1 MKKSFKKNTREG
13 LPNGPNE
20 IKTTQ
25 SGFIISE
32 RGQWDFPGLPTMIP
46 SNNITM
52 KNVPYPV
59 FGFDDLGYS
68 QMMYPGMD
76 YKFPGNQVY
85 ELPIAQVGK
94 ENKVPSYEDLYK
106 EYNIVQSQVNDY
118 LRNNKGREEERNY
131 RLRLNDTAN
140 KLIEQGIDVREEG
153 YIPDHIKNSP
163 EFRADCISGT
173 CRILNEIG
181 EPTKYYSNTLL
192 QDDVIAG
199 KVPGRTFDYSV
210 KGIVPGDILQFKS
223 DEKSYP
229 FHAYL
234 IQDISEPDAKGNRTV
249 KVAGSSGNGPLRNEI
264 YILTPDNKITDTWGN
279 PRYVQ
284 TIRRE
289 RFDKNPVPNDL
300 LKRRDELKSNLEKY
314 YPNAFKNFDVDTDAF
329 KPTAFIRNNN
339 NKLNLGNPGF
349 PSETINLDE
358 SKLDEILTQFSDP
371 DFKSNF
377 MKQQKVSNDE
387 YDAIVKNVIG
397 IYGAESKFGT
407 GYGREPLWLQKF
419 LAGPK
424 GIQSVGP
431 FQINPK
437 MLKTKRFSRND
448 LFDPIL
454 GSEAAAIFLAENLPL
469 LRNRAGLKPGD
480 DHYSENLN
488 KDNYLEYIPYLMN
501 QQGLLLGDNYT
512 EEEKPGR
519 IARFFGADPT
529 PTPENKLTGDSE
541 YNQAV
546 KRYIENLGVQAI
558 PASMSNPVTISDYQ
572 DGGIFN
578 PNTDEFIG
586 FVDELPKAQDGEE
599 TKAKPI
605 TNIDLAPIEITAKRT
620 IWDKLKGFAR
630 QFPGVDFDEYQR
642 SKALQEKYQN
652 AWFPESP
659 KNLQFIEQRALEDGK
674 SAYRPSTL
682 QFNPITGEI
691 MPASGRIDPDD
702 TFDLALLPA
711 SLPFKA
717 TSRLGKIGLGA
728 IEMVNPISG
737 FRNLF
742 PTYKNIY
749 RIEPTSWS
757 KDPTDALSGRWFGE
771 LEEMPFYVK
780 NLKDKDAGYRIMR
793 KKVSEKKWKKISGEN
808 MPDEA
813 KKMSIGPGKYGTY
826 DNASKSGELS
836 QAQARRLTLGA
847 HIPSD
852 VEHASLNKNLINL
865 NEGILP
871 EEVVSKIRLGNPRKF
886 LSSSGKVEYPAG
898 ELGKEGATDHVFHL
912 LYQQFKNQGYEK
924 PILGIPR
931 KYFPFKNGGLYNSYM
946 YQVGG
951 PKDDDDK
958 KRVLVTPNG
967 LVAPTLNTFEVI
979 EERTPLQKIYD
990 EEFQKRLNA
999 DKAFQEKWY
1008 PGQEYDPTNIEKRA
1022 VMAANDKVSKYIIN
1036 QRNKEGK
1043 TRNSYAN
1050 RQEFLKALTDEEKKY
1065 IGQSNLAGY
1074 LEPDAGSRFR
1084 AAWHNINHLGQ
1095 GFLNTD
1101 PDLTQEEANNIS
1113 RWNAFAPLGV
1123 PLNAL
1128 RATLTG
1134 DNIGEAFKGETSRPW
1149 MSADEQPLASGMEST
1164 VPYLNT
1170 VGDVGMDP
1178 LNFSGMGIG
1187 QGLSK
1192 VLNPFNKFKRL
1203 NPNITSSVDNVG
1215 KGLTQASK
1223 RAWQMEEL
1231 PGLHLKS
1238 TMEGEAI
1245 SKIVEP
1251 KTGLINTEQALA
1263 IIGKESGGA
1272 DKVALIRK
1280 GLGDKIPKK
1289 MDFNEF
1295 RKITQEQLIPL
1306 ERQFSTQSSN
1316 YGIDRIGYPGATD
1329 VEANIDGTF
1338 NIFGN
1343 PTKFKTREE
1352 AEEFLKLQ
1360 LPLENQTLILGNK
1373 SKFGRGSHAHG
1384 NPEETLGHVHFL
1396 RDAETPDV
1404 LTVTQIQ
1411 SDAFQGTYR
1420 IMPKD
1425 SKNLTA
1431 LEKQQKSLA
1440 RMEEL
1445 QERNKAI
1452 LNKMKTEGVDEA
1464 GLPVLD
1470 YQLRQFEDIVKAQE
1484 NTNIFKKADIENF
1497 TQKQLLDKN
1506 HQERYLQELVDYA
1519 GKRGDVN
1526 KVRVPTSETAAKVQ
1540 GYNPIQESTLGPV
1553 TKKQLDESSTFE
1565 EFLTL
1570 KKEQIGNYKLNNEEL
1585 NTFKKIYNDYKAG
1598 KLGKVYDPAH
1608 TTILKKY
1615 SEQPKTIKKLFG
1627 KEPTIVTDSKGN
1639 TWYEFDIPEKFKKGK
1654 GEIKAFGLAP
1664 YIGLGGAG
1672 ALGAGALQQNN
1683 QSKKQSKGGNIYAN
1697 GGLVKAQ
1704 IGIQTMRPDATSV
1717 NMNLPQI
1724 DLSKKLKL
1732 TEENKK
1738 RIQELFPDKKQALEE
1753 LESLYYNAY
1762 EDFGSRFNKLNTWPE
1777 LSGKTINLTTDRY
1790 RGANI
1795 PIEYLN
1801 MLTDSAKRFKLDPY
1815 LLYAIAGRESTFGQG
1830 KNNEGRNVSPINL
1843 VSGWNIDEPYRPYS
1857 YERFLADKNSPNII
1871 KSKSSSGLFF
1881 HTPEKENELN
1891 ELNNYII
1898 ENNLFDEYKNKISKS
1913 PKLQYTNPF
1922 DLVSEFIVNKG
1933 IEKYNPGDP
1942 DYKNKINKEIELLR
1956 SDPEFTKY
1964 YNSMNKKFGGSL
1976 EKYHNPNKYGGS
1988 IYKNG
1993 GTYNPNTD
2001 EIIGFID

>member
-52 KNVPYPV
+52 KDVPYPV

-358 SKLDEILTQFSDP
+358 SKLDEILIQFSDP

-519 IARFFGADPT
+519 MARFFGADPT

-737 FRNLF
+737 FKGLK
-742 PTYKNIY
+742 PKNI
-749 RIEPTSWS
+749 TSSVNDVS
-757 KDPTDALSGRWFGE
+757 KDFKSEIDWGKWNAEIPENKVLMNEYNAIEQTTKANGTWMKNSDGSPFQGTPEQFVQQNSENFKRAFPEGFETTYRGGDINPELNTKYNKNADVVFTTKDQYGAKVYNRMYRPYDPLSKTEAPPRGITE
-771 LEEMPFYVK
+771 LYMPK
-780 NLKDKDAGYRIMR
+780 TENKLTL
-793 KKVSEKKWKKISGEN
+793 SGEN
-808 MPDEA
+808 VDIPFTRRNYARLDLINQVPKTKKEA
-813 KKMSIGPGKYGTY
+813 EILKDLQDYLRYNKALQRGSSETAPYNLSDWVMTDNIADFLSTPKGKTVDRIEIEKILDGTIDPIDVEIHNLSNKKQLKSMWNNNGMFDMTNPNIYKAIIPAAIGIGTLKQNNQSQKQAYGGYIY
-826 DNASKSGELS
+826 DN
-836 QAQARRLTLGA
+836 
-847 HIPSD
+847 
-852 VEHASLNKNLINL
+852 
-865 NEGILP
+865 
-871 EEVVSKIRLGNPRKF
+871 
-886 LSSSGKVEYPAG
+886 
-898 ELGKEGATDHVFHL
+898 
-912 LYQQFKNQGYEK
+912 
-924 PILGIPR
+924 
-931 KYFPFKNGGLYNSYM
+931 GGST
-946 YQVGG
+946 G
-951 PKDDDDK
+951 DDDK
-958 KRVLVTPNG
+958 KRMLVTPNG

-1095 GFLNTD
+1095 EFLNTD

-1170 VGDVGMDP
+1170 VGDFGMDP

-1187 QGLSK
+1187 QGLGK
-1192 VLNPFNKFKRL
+1192 MVNPFNKFKRL
-1203 NPNITSSVDNVG
+1203 NPNITSSVDNISGNSSSILELFGQNSSHEDLASLISNQVNERIKFWESPTG
-1215 KGLTQASK
+1215 RSRLQKVIDETPELKKSGITVEKYIDDLKKMEIENKKAIDIKDQIINIKQARKEFIEDWERAKLDNDIGEYSTSGLTQEMADDIIRNYDKNIEKLNDHYGSLFVNNMYSDNAFMYGLTSNNSAINLFKNPIIEDVYNKRYLTGIGRTFTLGDAKRIGRHEIGHFVQRGVKTNLDKELSK
-1223 RAWQMEEL
+1223 
-1231 PGLHLKS
+1231 LKLADTES
-1238 TMEGEAI
+1238 SNLFNTATGSNPEKTVAY
-1245 SKIVEP
+1245 KDVFN
-1251 KTGLINTEQALA
+1251 KTG
-1263 IIGKESGGA
+1263 
-1272 DKVALIRK
+1272 
-1280 GLGDKIPKK
+1280 
-1289 MDFNEF
+1289 
-1295 RKITQEQLIPL
+1295 
-1306 ERQFSTQSSN
+1306 N
-1316 YGIDRIGYPGATD
+1316 Y
-1329 VEANIDGTF
+1329 
-1338 NIFGN
+1338 
-1343 PTKFKTREE
+1343 
-1352 AEEFLKLQ
+1352 
-1360 LPLENQTLILGNK
+1360 
-1373 SKFGRGSHAHG
+1373 
-1384 NPEETLGHVHFL
+1384 
-1396 RDAETPDV
+1396 
-1404 LTVTQIQ
+1404 
-1411 SDAFQGTYR
+1411 
-1420 IMPKD
+1420 
-1425 SKNLTA
+1425 
-1431 LEKQQKSLA
+1431 
-1440 RMEEL
+1440 
-1445 QERNKAI
+1445 
-1452 LNKMKTEGVDEA
+1452 
-1464 GLPVLD
+1464 
-1470 YQLRQFEDIVKAQE
+1470 
-1484 NTNIFKKADIENF
+1484 FKKA
-1497 TQKQLLDKN
+1497 
-1506 HQERYLQELVDYA
+1506 
-1519 GKRGDVN
+1519 
-1526 KVRVPTSETAAKVQ
+1526 
-1540 GYNPIQESTLGPV
+1540 
-1553 TKKQLDESSTFE
+1553 
-1565 EFLTL
+1565 
-1570 KKEQIGNYKLNNEEL
+1570 KEY
-1585 NTFKKIYNDYKAG
+1585 FKSG
-1598 KLGKVYDPAH
+1598 
-1608 TTILKKY
+1608 
-1615 SEQPKTIKKLFG
+1615 
-1627 KEPTIVTDSKGN
+1627 SKGREKLPFLEEVRADMLEKGIIKDLGDPITEKMMIDHYN
-1639 TWYEFDIPEKFKKGK
+1639 NYMLEGFNNKYPLRLYDIMKNDKSNFKLLTSV
-1654 GEIKAFGLAP
+1654 INRMPAVVP
-1664 YIGLGGAG
+1664 VIGGTGILGV
-1672 ALGAGALQQNN
+1672 GALQGL
-1683 QSKKQSKGGNIYAN
+1683 QSDMPGYKHGG
-1697 GGLVKAQ
+1697 
-1704 IGIQTMRPDATSV
+1704 
-1717 NMNLPQI
+1717 
-1724 DLSKKLKL
+1724 SKKLK
-1732 TEENKK
+1732 KVK
-1738 RIQELFPDKKQALEE
+1738 
-1753 LESLYYNAY
+1753 
-1762 EDFGSRFNKLNTWPE
+1762 
-1777 LSGKTINLTTDRY
+1777 
-1790 RGANI
+1790 
-1795 PIEYLN
+1795 
-1801 MLTDSAKRFKLDPY
+1801 
-1815 LLYAIAGRESTFGQG
+1815 
-1830 KNNEGRNVSPINL
+1830 
-1843 VSGWNIDEPYRPYS
+1843 
-1857 YERFLADKNSPNII
+1857 
-1871 KSKSSSGLFF
+1871 
-1881 HTPEKENELN
+1881 
-1891 ELNNYII
+1891 
-1898 ENNLFDEYKNKISKS
+1898 
-1913 PKLQYTNPF
+1913 
-1922 DLVSEFIVNKG
+1922 
-1933 IEKYNPGDP
+1933 
-1942 DYKNKINKEIELLR
+1942 
-1956 SDPEFTKY
+1956 TKY
-1964 YNSMNKKFGGSL
+1964 KQGGS
-1976 EKYHNPNKYGGS
+1976 
-1988 IYKNG
+1988 
-1993 GTYNPNTD
+1993 YNPNTD
-2001 EIIGFID
+2001 EFLGFID